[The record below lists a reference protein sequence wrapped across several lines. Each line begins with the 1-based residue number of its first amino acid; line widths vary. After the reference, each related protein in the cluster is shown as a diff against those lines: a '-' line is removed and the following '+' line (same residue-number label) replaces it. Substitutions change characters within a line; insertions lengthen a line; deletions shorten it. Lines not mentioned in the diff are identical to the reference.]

1 MAAPFVSVINLGCRV
16 NRVESDHISA
26 DLARAG
32 FCLVDPE
39 DAQLVIINTCAVTGE
54 AEAKTRKAVR
64 HTLSLPNE
72 PLVNQSRVAW
82 LTCIPM
88 SLPTSRRESPQS
100 LSKVAVDR
108 PRAWSYTSR
117 MMHVFWPAH
126 LKDRP
131 PAILPICL
139 VVRVGAS
146 RSRTD
151 ATTDAHIALSG
162 KRAVPKRSV
171 PVSAVL
177 KQIDDAVQANI
188 PEVVLTGVNLGAYD
202 AEGREMRT
210 SRSTSCSIALR
221 VRPLCSRFAFL
232 PSSRWT
238 FPKLC
243 LSAWGSRPTV

>member
-72 PLVNQSRVAW
+72 PLVIVTGCVVNLHPDVLTDISSRVTAE
-82 LTCIPM
+82 P
-88 SLPTSRRESPQS
+88 
-100 LSKVAVDR
+100 SKVAVVD
-108 PRAWSYTSR
+108 
-117 MMHVFWPAH
+117 VFWPAL

-162 KRAVPKRSV
+162 KRAVPSV
-171 PVSAVL
+171 L
-177 KQIDDAVQANI
+177 
-188 PEVVLTGVNLGAYD
+188 
-202 AEGREMRT
+202 
-210 SRSTSCSIALR
+210 
-221 VRPLCSRFAFL
+221 
-232 PSSRWT
+232 
-238 FPKLC
+238 FPFRLF
-243 LSAWGSRPTV
+243 